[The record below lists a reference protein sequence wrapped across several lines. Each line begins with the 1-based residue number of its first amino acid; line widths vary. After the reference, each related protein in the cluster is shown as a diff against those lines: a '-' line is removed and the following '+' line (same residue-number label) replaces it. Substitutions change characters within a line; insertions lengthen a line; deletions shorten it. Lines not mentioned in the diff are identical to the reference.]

1 MYGAII
7 QALADR
13 IGADR
18 ILSCTEAAGRLISP
32 TGDKM
37 AATPVVRPRSTEEL
51 AAAMEVCNRLGVCV
65 IPLGGATGFAGGL
78 KQTGSEIYVSLELMN
93 RIEKIDPVNLV
104 AIVQAGVVLQNLQ
117 DAVAD
122 AGLSFPVDL
131 GARGSATI
139 GGMIATNAGGEKA
152 FRFGMMREQVL
163 GLEVVTASGQIVDLS
178 NTMIKNNAGYDLKHL
193 FIGSEGTLG
202 IVTRAQ
208 LRLRPHLPNVSTAF
222 ARVADFAS
230 AVETRNRI
238 ERALG
243 NDLTAYEF
251 MWPEFYEITTKN
263 RTGRL
268 PLERGP
274 GFYLLFESEA
284 GTARNAEEFEAA
296 MAALFEEGLVEDMVV
311 AASVADRR
319 AMWDIRNDIAALV
332 AEMSPVLAFDVS
344 LPVSSMEAFAQEV
357 EEMLRQTWPQ
367 TRLARFG
374 HLGDNNLHL
383 GISVGPETLQN
394 KIPICDMVYSK
405 VTAFEG
411 SVSAEHGIG
420 ADKLAWMAN
429 GKSPTELAMMWAVRQ
444 MLDPSGILNPGKVSL
459 MPPLDVLA

>member
-18 ILSCTEAAGRLISP
+18 ILSGTEAAGRPISP

-78 KQTGSEIYVSLELMN
+78 KQTCSEIYVSLELMN
-93 RIEKIDPVNLV
+93 QIEKIDPVNRV

-117 DAVAD
+117 DAAAD
-122 AGLSFPVDL
+122 DGLSFPVDL

-178 NTMIKNNAGYDLKHL
+178 NTMIKNNTGYDLKQL

-243 NDLTAYEF
+243 NDLTAYEV

-284 GTARNAEEFEAA
+284 GTARNAEEFETA

-319 AMWDIRNDIAALV
+319 AMWDIRNDISALV

-344 LPVSSMEAFAQEV
+344 LPVSGMEAFAQGL
-357 EEMLRQTWPQ
+357 EEKLGKTWPQ
-367 TRLARFG
+367 ARLVRFG
-374 HLGDNNLHL
+374 HLGDNNLHI
-383 GISVGPETLQN
+383 GVTVGSDTALL
-394 KIPICDMVYSK
+394 KSAICDLVYCA
-405 VTAFEG
+405 VLALG
-411 SVSAEHGIG
+411 GAVSAEHGIG
-420 ADKLAWMAN
+420 TEKLAWMAS
-429 GKSPTELAMMWAVRQ
+429 GKSTGELAIMFAVRQ
-444 MLDPSGILNPGKVSL
+444 MLDPLGILNPNKVLSVS
-459 MPPLDVLA
+459 PQTATS